1 LTGGIRPAIVAAMND
16 QELIDRLRLIRTENV
31 GPVTFRTLL
40 RRFGSA
46 SRALGALP
54 DLARRGGRT
63 GAQQIPAREDAERE
77 LAAAKKIGA
86 CIVAFDDPT
95 YPEALQAIDDA
106 PPLFYL
112 RGNAD
117 LLGRRAVA
125 VVGARNASAAGVRFA
140 RQLATELA
148 QAGLLVVSGLARGI
162 DGAAHQGALDAGEAS
177 SGTLAVLAGGVD
189 QIYPP
194 EHAAL
199 YEKIVASGSGAVLS
213 ERPPGLV
220 ARERDFPKR
229 NRLIAGL
236 SVGVV
241 VVEAAFRSGS
251 LITARLANE
260 QGREVFAVPGS
271 PLDPRCRGA
280 NDLIRQGA
288 TLTENAGDV
297 LAVLGALTGPS
308 APAARTA
315 QAVESERES
324 FSAPDETAL
333 AQARDR
339 VLRILGPTPVE
350 VDEIIRQCQLSAPV
364 VQAALLE
371 LELAGRIARHS
382 GNRVAL
388 DAS

>member
-1 LTGGIRPAIVAAMND
+1 MSDG
-16 QELIDRLRLIRTENV
+16 ELIDRIRLIRTENV
-31 GPVTFRTLL
+31 GPVTFFTLL
-40 RRFGSA
+40 RRYGSA

-54 DLARRGGRT
+54 DLARRGGRAKT
-63 GAQQIPAREDAERE
+63 PTVPAREDAERE
-77 LAAAKKIGA
+77 LAAAKQLGA
-86 CIVAFDDPT
+86 RIVAFDDPL
-95 YPEALQAIDDA
+95 YPEALKAIDGA

-112 RGNAD
+112 RGNAE
-117 LLGRRAVA
+117 LLSRRAVA

-140 RQLATELA
+140 RQLAAELA

-162 DGAAHQGALDAGEAS
+162 DGAAHQGALDAGTAS

-199 YEKIVASGSGAVLS
+199 YEKIVASGIGAVLS

-241 VVEAAFRSGS
+241 VVEAAFKSGS

-288 TLTENAGDV
+288 TLTESASDV
-297 LAVLGALTGPS
+297 LAVLGALTGPR
-308 APAARTA
+308 AAIARAA
-315 QAVESERES
+315 QALESERES
-324 FSAPDETAL
+324 FAIADEPAL
-333 AQARDR
+333 AEARKR
-339 VLRILGPTPVE
+339 VLGILGPTPVE

-371 LELAGRIARHS
+371 LELAGRLARHS

>member
-1 LTGGIRPAIVAAMND
+1 MAD

-31 GPVTFRTLL
+31 GPATFFALI
-40 RRFGSA
+40 RRYGTA
-46 SRALGALP
+46 ARALDALP
-54 DLARRGGRT
+54 ELARRGGRIK
-63 GAQQIPAREDAERE
+63 APAIPSAADAERE
-77 LAAAKKIGA
+77 LETARKLGA
-86 CIVAFDDPT
+86 RIVAFDDPP
-95 YPEALQAIDDA
+95 YPPAFKAADGA

-112 RGNAD
+112 RGEAG

-140 RQLATELA
+140 RRLAAELA
-148 QAGLLVVSGLARGI
+148 EAGLLVVSGLARGI
-162 DGAAHQGALDAGEAS
+162 DGAAHQGALDAGPSAG
-177 SGTLAVLAGGVD
+177 GTLAVLAGGID
-189 QIYPP
+189 QVYPP
-194 EHAAL
+194 EHAGL
-199 YEKIVASGSGAVLS
+199 YENILASGAGAVLS

-236 SVGVV
+236 SLGVA

-288 TLTENAGDV
+288 TLTESAADILNV
-297 LAVLGALTGPS
+297 LDGAA
-308 APAARTA
+308 APRRGVAAES
-315 QAVESERES
+315 QALESERES
-324 FSAPDETAL
+324 FAAADGPAL
-333 AQARDR
+333 AEARAR
-339 VLRILGPTPVE
+339 VLAALGPTPVE
-350 VDEIIRQCQLSAPV
+350 VDEIVRQCQLSAPI

-371 LELAGRIARHS
+371 LELAGRLARHS

-388 DAS
+388 DAG

>member
-1 LTGGIRPAIVAAMND
+1 MSDG
-16 QELIDRLRLIRTENV
+16 ELIDRLRLIRTENV
-31 GPVTFRTLL
+31 GPVTFFTLL

-46 SRALGALP
+46 SRALQALP
-54 DLARRGGRT
+54 DLARRGGR
-63 GAQQIPAREDAERE
+63 ANAPAIPTRADAERE
-77 LAAAKKIGA
+77 LAAAKKLGA
-86 CIVAFDDPT
+86 RVVAFDEPH
-95 YPEALQAIDDA
+95 YPEALKAIGDA

-112 RGNAD
+112 SGNAD
-117 LLGRRAVA
+117 LLSRRAVA

-140 RQLATELA
+140 RRLAAELA
-148 QAGLLVVSGLARGI
+148 GAGLLVVSGLARGI
-162 DGAAHQGALDAGEAS
+162 DGAAHQGALDAGDAAG
-177 SGTLAVLAGGVD
+177 GTLAVLAGGVD
-189 QIYPP
+189 QVYPP

-199 YEKIVASGSGAVLS
+199 YKKIAASAVGAVLS

-236 SVGVV
+236 SLGVV

-288 TLTENAGDV
+288 TLTESAGDV
-297 LAVLGALTGPS
+297 LAVLGAAAQA
-308 APAARTA
+308 APVPVRGA

-324 FSAPDETAL
+324 YAAPDESAL
-333 AQARDR
+333 AAARDR
-339 VLRILGPTPVE
+339 VLGVLGPTPVE
-350 VDEIIRQCQLSAPV
+350 VDEIVRQCQLSAPV

-371 LELAGRIARHS
+371 LELAGRLARHS

>member
-1 LTGGIRPAIVAAMND
+1 MTGRAWRAIVRAMDEN
-16 QELIDRLRLIRTENV
+16 ESIDRIRLLRTENV
-31 GPVTFRTLL
+31 GPVTFFTLL

-46 SRALGALP
+46 SRALAALP
-54 DLARRGGRT
+54 DLARRGGRIKAP
-63 GAQQIPAREDAERE
+63 GIPERADAERE
-77 LAAAKKIGA
+77 LAAAKKLGA
-86 CIVAFDDPT
+86 RIVAFDEPR
-95 YPEALQAIDDA
+95 YPEALKATDGA
-106 PPLFYL
+106 PPFFFL

-117 LLGRRAVA
+117 LLARRAVA
-125 VVGARNASAAGVRFA
+125 VVGARNASAVGVRFA
-140 RQLATELA
+140 RQLSAELA

-199 YEKIVASGSGAVLS
+199 YEKILASGIGAVIS
-213 ERPPGLV
+213 EQPPGLV
-220 ARERDFPKR
+220 AQARDFPKR

-236 SVGVV
+236 SLGVI

-288 TLTENAGDV
+288 TLTENAADV
-297 LAVLGALTGPS
+297 LAVLGALTEPR
-308 APAARTA
+308 PKPERTA

-324 FSAPDETAL
+324 FAIADDAAL
-333 AQARDR
+333 GEARKR
-339 VLRILGPTPVE
+339 VLAVLGPTPVE
-350 VDEIIRQCQLSAPV
+350 VDEIIRQCQLSAPA

-371 LELAGRIARHS
+371 LELAGRLARHS